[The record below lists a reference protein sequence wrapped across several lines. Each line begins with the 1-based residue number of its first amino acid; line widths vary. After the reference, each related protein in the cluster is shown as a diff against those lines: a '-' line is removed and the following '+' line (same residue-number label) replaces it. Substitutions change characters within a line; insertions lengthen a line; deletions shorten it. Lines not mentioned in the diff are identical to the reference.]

1 MDEMNGMKCPSCG
14 VDLELKAAMPAEDAS
29 MPEPTMEEANTLP
42 LDTLRKRLPKKSE
55 E

>member
-1 MDEMNGMKCPSCG
+1 MDELKCPSCQAP
-14 VDLELKAAMPAEDAS
+14 LQLIEAMPEQQG
-29 MPEPTMEEANTLP
+29 MPSMEEANTLP